1 MSGANIMAGDA
12 SRGAQELPSRGDSG
26 VRLYALGQVSSR
38 HAGKRGAGLLAAAA
52 ILFGCASGTWAK
64 PGKQPGRGVTAKKQQ
79 ERTGAAV
86 RKPATTVVRCKY
98 ADFEFTPEGDT
109 ADVVDRDF
117 GDAGVTTI
125 ADLRSSPASFV
136 LTWERKMGTMV
147 GLRVMRYR
155 YLINRETGQ
164 ADIQTSDEMDGLPSV
179 RGSQKDE
186 CAITKGAT

>member
-1 MSGANIMAGDA
+1 MSGANIMADDA
-12 SRGAQELPSRGDSG
+12 RRAAQGWPSRRNPG
-26 VRLYALGQVSSR
+26 VRLCATGQVASQ
-38 HAGKRGAGLLAAAA
+38 HASKGGAGLLAAAA
-52 ILFGCASGTWAK
+52 MLFACPSGVWAK
-64 PGKQPGRGVTAKKQQ
+64 PDEQARRGVTAKKQP
-79 ERTGAAV
+79 ERTGSTV

-117 GDAGVTTI
+117 GDAGMTTI

-136 LTWERKMGTMV
+136 FTWERKMGTMV

-155 YLINRETGQ
+155 YLINRETGR

-179 RGSQKDE
+179 RGSQTEE